1 MEIDAT
7 DIQTIN
13 TDTSD
18 SECLVCLQP
27 CDEMSVD
34 LFLYTC
40 SCVYPV
46 HHACFKE
53 WRTVAK
59 NDRICMICR
68 EELDY
73 NSSEVEDT
81 PILRQRLL
89 DHRIRSIEEE
99 IELIEQGCMSRCRR
113 ITNKIIW
120 FVCLTILI
128 AILLEAIRPK
138 RTRLMPSSPPQASSS

>member
-1 MEIDAT
+1 MES
-7 DIQTIN
+7 
-13 TDTSD
+13 DTSD

-27 CDEMSVD
+27 CNEMSVD

-68 EELDY
+68 QELDY
-73 NSSEVEDT
+73 NSEEEPM
-81 PILRQRLL
+81 PIIRRYYS
-89 DHRIRSIEEE
+89 DPRIRSIEEE
-99 IELIEQGCMSRCRR
+99 IEHVEQGCMTRCRR
-113 ITNKIIW
+113 TTNKIIW

-128 AILLEAIRPK
+128 TILLEAIRPK
-138 RTRLMPSSPPQASSS
+138 RMRLTPSSPPQASSS

>member
-1 MEIDAT
+1 ME
-7 DIQTIN
+7 

-27 CDEMSVD
+27 CDEMSTD

-46 HHACFKE
+46 HNACFKQ
-53 WRTVAK
+53 WRTIAK

-73 NSSEVEDT
+73 NSSEPEDI
-81 PILRQRLL
+81 PILRRRLP
-89 DHRIRSIEEE
+89 DPRIRSIEEE
-99 IELIEQGCMSRCRR
+99 IDLVQQGCFNRCRR
-113 ITNKIIW
+113 ATNKIIW

-128 AILLEAIRPK
+128 TIFLEAIRPK
-138 RTRLMPSSPPQASSS
+138 RQRLTPSSPPQASSS

>member
-1 MEIDAT
+1 
-7 DIQTIN
+7 
-13 TDTSD
+13 
-18 SECLVCLQP
+18 
-27 CDEMSVD
+27 MSVD

-59 NDRICMICR
+59 NDRICMIFR

-73 NSSEVEDT
+73 NTEEEPM
-81 PILRQRLL
+81 PIIRRHYS
-89 DHRIRSIEEE
+89 DPHIRSIEEE
-99 IELIEQGCMSRCRR
+99 IEVVQQGCMYRCRR

-128 AILLEAIRPK
+128 TILLEAIRPK
-138 RTRLMPSSPPQASSS
+138 RTRLTPSSPPPASSS

>member
-1 MEIDAT
+1 MES
-7 DIQTIN
+7 
-13 TDTSD
+13 DTSD
-18 SECLVCLQP
+18 SECLVCLLP
-27 CDEMSVD
+27 CNEMSVD

-59 NDRICMICR
+59 NDRVCMICR

-73 NSSEVEDT
+73 NSEEEPM
-81 PILRQRLL
+81 PIIRRFYS
-89 DHRIRSIEEE
+89 DPRIRSIEEE
-99 IELIEQGCMSRCRR
+99 IEHVEQGCMTRCRR
-113 ITNKIIW
+113 MTNKIIW

-128 AILLEAIRPK
+128 TILLEAIRPK
-138 RTRLMPSSPPQASSS
+138 RMRLTPSSPPQASSS

>member
-1 MEIDAT
+1 MES
-7 DIQTIN
+7 DI
-13 TDTSD
+13 SD
-18 SECLVCLQP
+18 SDCLVCLQP
-27 CDEMSVD
+27 CNEMSVD

-73 NSSEVEDT
+73 NSEEEPM
-81 PILRQRLL
+81 PIIRRFYS
-89 DHRIRSIEEE
+89 DPRIRSIEEE
-99 IELIEQGCMSRCRR
+99 IEHVEQGCITRCRR
-113 ITNKIIW
+113 MTNKIIW

-128 AILLEAIRPK
+128 TILLEAIRPK
-138 RTRLMPSSPPQASSS
+138 RMRLTPSSPPQASSS